1 MRVDMAGCK
10 GGKIVVEIRRFGTT
24 RQQNLN
30 LVKEPLQ
37 GRKKWRDAFRALV
50 IRQ

>member
-1 MRVDMAGCK
+1 MAVCK
-10 GGKIVVEIRRFGTT
+10 GGKIMVEIRRSGSK

-37 GRKKWRDAFRALV
+37 GRKKWRDAFRASV